1 MENMHVSSAFLY
13 IYEKNAYD
21 KSVKIKLLKEKYLS
35 NEGALFRYSLSYCLL
50 LALLPTMMM
59 FFMFYSDFSYVVS
72 FLYQFIPQEFID
84 GYIEYLSYHQNENLL
99 SLIFSFLLAGFVASK
114 VFYSFMLLVMKDE
127 NYHLSLLI
135 VRMKSFFTFLL
146 FVICLGIVF
155 ILFQIVRLN
164 SLTFFLLFIVFYLFY
179 RFLSFEKKTI
189 SYGILGAVTVSLGI
203 MIMGYLFLWY
213 IETFTSYE
221 KLYGSFAVL
230 FVLYFSMY
238 LLACI
243 IYLGY
248 CMNIV
253 FEKEKSVIEY
263 KHDRIYRQ
271 IEKILNHFR
280 L

>member
-1 MENMHVSSAFLY
+1 MHVSSAFFLY

-127 NYHLSLLI
+127 NYHLSLII
-135 VRMKSFFTFLL
+135 V
-146 FVICLGIVF
+146 VNGIIIIQNYGNLGF
-155 ILFQIVRLN
+155 PRNGNLR
-164 SLTFFLLFIVFYLFY
+164 TC
-179 RFLSFEKKTI
+179 KT
-189 SYGILGAVTVSLGI
+189 V
-203 MIMGYLFLWY
+203 
-213 IETFTSYE
+213 
-221 KLYGSFAVL
+221 
-230 FVLYFSMY
+230 
-238 LLACI
+238 
-243 IYLGY
+243 
-248 CMNIV
+248 
-253 FEKEKSVIEY
+253 
-263 KHDRIYRQ
+263 
-271 IEKILNHFR
+271 
-280 L
+280 